1 MANNALLTP
10 SVIAK
15 ETLVRL
21 ENNLV
26 LASKVNRMFENHFH
40 AIGSTITVR
49 KPVKFRAVKQVA
61 LDLQDVTEPSTTISV
76 NTNCQVAFVFTMQD
90 LTLTIEEFSER
101 YLASAAA
108 EIANQIDYDVA
119 SNVSAVNNEVGSGAG
134 LPASFASLAAVGQ
147 RMDENAVPQ
156 DSRVLV
162 LNPAAYWSIANG
174 LTTLYVRSVAEGAL
188 KGFLASIANFEIFLD
203 QNIQSI
209 TNGAF
214 AGTGKVNS
222 AGQTGALLSTYNW
235 TGSVTNLFLGGEVIT
250 LQGVNNINPRSR
262 VSTGSLMNFLVTG
275 PVNSDSA
282 GNAVIPIYPAITTSG
297 AYQTVDVS
305 PGSGATITV
314 HGTANTA
321 YAKNVGFVRDAFGL
335 VCVPQ
340 ELPQG
345 VDFAARQMYKNISM
359 TIIRDYDINAHRM
372 PCRIDVLYGTTTFY
386 PELACRLTT

>member
-26 LASKVNRMFENHFH
+26 FASKVNRMFENQFV

-61 LDLQDVTEPSTTISV
+61 LDLQDVQEPSTSITV
-76 NTNCQVAFVFTMQD
+76 NTNCQVAFAFSIQD

-119 SNVSAVNNEVGSGAG
+119 SNVSMVNNEVGNAG
-134 LPASFASLAAVGQ
+134 LPSSFADLAAVGQ
-147 RMDENAVPQ
+147 RMDEAGAPQ
-156 DSRVLV
+156 DARVLV
-162 LNPAAYWSIANG
+162 LNPACYWSIAVG
-174 LTTLYVRSVAEGAL
+174 LSGLYVRNVAEGAL
-188 KGFLASIANFEIFLD
+188 KGFLAAIANFEIFMD
-203 QNIQSI
+203 QNIQSL

-222 AGQTGALLSTYNW
+222 ALQTGANLVTNTW
-235 TGSVTNLFLGGEVIT
+235 TGNIATLFLGGEVIT
-250 LQGVNNINPRSR
+250 IQGVNAINPRSR
-262 VSTGSLMNFLVTG
+262 VSTGALQNFVVTG
-275 PVNSDSA
+275 PVASDSS
-282 GNAVIPIYPAITTSG
+282 GNATIPIYPAIVTSG
-297 AYQTVDVS
+297 PYQTVDVS
-305 PGSGATITV
+305 PGAGANITV
-314 HGTANTA
+314 HGAANGTT
-321 YAKNVGFVRDAFGL
+321 AKNVGFVKDAFGL
-335 VCVPQ
+335 VTVPQ

-359 TIIRDYDINAHRM
+359 SIIRDYDINAHRM

-386 PELACRLTT
+386 PELACRLST